1 MTKKRGKIHNKLKQE
16 QPILFH
22 SKEECCGCLACGAIC
37 PMQNITVSVDEEGF
51 EYPVISGEKCVK
63 CNSCISVCPLKIK

>member
-1 MTKKRGKIHNKLKQE
+1 MVAWHALQ
-16 QPILFH
+16 FD
-22 SKEECCGCLACGAIC
+22 